1 MCMILPCPVLLG
13 TQTDWLYCP
22 GLVLTV
28 FDCHLPLS
36 YHCLLCFV
44 SQKANLWLLVDV
56 PRPVTQLREGFNW
69 VHSVREYSPTGWQW
83 HGWRRE
89 AAVYIIGQS
98 GSGFQ
103 WTWGWPRTL
112 ARAHLLKVLQFP
124 KTVGDQNRDQDSNKG
139 VFGGHLM
146 SLFRRWYHSLRKYQ
160 RCPVPGDFQLGSNTG
175 GRGVTVWRWEGKKK
189 INGVTSLSCW
199 SHYWYN
205 YHTWLGRSIL
215 CLSLNTCLHSP
226 KATTI

>member
-1 MCMILPCPVLLG
+1 M
-13 TQTDWLYCP
+13 
-22 GLVLTV
+22 
-28 FDCHLPLS
+28 F
-36 YHCLLCFV
+36 
-44 SQKANLWLLVDV
+44 
-56 PRPVTQLREGFNW
+56 PVTQLREGFNW
-69 VHSVREYSPTGWQW
+69 VHCVREYSPTGWQW

-98 GSGFQ
+98 GSGLQ

-160 RCPVPGDFQLGSNTG
+160 LHPVPGDFQLGSNTG

-189 INGVTSLSCW
+189 SMV
-199 SHYWYN
+199 
-205 YHTWLGRSIL
+205 WLL
-215 CLSLNTCLHSP
+215 CL
-226 KATTI
+226 AGAIIDTIITLG

>member
-1 MCMILPCPVLLG
+1 M
-13 TQTDWLYCP
+13 
-22 GLVLTV
+22 
-28 FDCHLPLS
+28 F
-36 YHCLLCFV
+36 
-44 SQKANLWLLVDV
+44 
-56 PRPVTQLREGFNW
+56 PVTQLREGFNW
-69 VHSVREYSPTGWQW
+69 VHCVREYSPTGWQW
-83 HGWRRE
+83 YGWRRE
-89 AAVYIIGQS
+89 AVVYIIGQS
-98 GSGFQ
+98 GSGLQ

-160 RCPVPGDFQLGSNTG
+160 LRPVPGDFSWVLTLGVGELLSG
-175 GRGVTVWRWEGKKK
+175 DGKERK

-215 CLSLNTCLHSP
+215 CLFLNTCLHSL